1 MAKRKEN
8 SIKHDWNKISGIV
21 RIWGRENSNKKNS
34 WIQYSTSIGIQDEK
48 GNWSNMYYNV
58 KFTKEAGTPAEI
70 EDGDNG
76 YICINRGFLSFH
88 EYKGM
93 QYPDIVVQEWEEL
106 EE

>member
-8 SIKHDWNKISGIV
+8 SIKQDWNKISGIV
-21 RIWGRENSNKKNS
+21 RIWGRENGNKKKS

-76 YICINRGFLSFH
+76 YIRINRGFLSFH
-88 EYKGM
+88 EYKGVN
-93 QYPDIVVQEWEEL
+93 YPDIVVQEWEEV